1 MIAQIARIN
10 RRATS
15 RQSSDTCWP
24 LRGVDGLTYAER
36 ARAAAEKADREA
48 RAAYR
53 RHLEEIADAVMA
65 QSSPAATSPD
75 LPSRTR
81 NPHPSAVEVGARATG
96 IETP

>member
-1 MIAQIARIN
+1 MIPQAARIN
-10 RRATS
+10 RRATV

-53 RHLEEIADAVMA
+53 RHPEVVAAACASNAPRNLADTA
-65 QSSPAATSPD
+65 
-75 LPSRTR
+75 PSDA
-81 NPHPSAVEVGARATG
+81 NPQPRDVEVVTG
-96 IETP
+96 PTSRR